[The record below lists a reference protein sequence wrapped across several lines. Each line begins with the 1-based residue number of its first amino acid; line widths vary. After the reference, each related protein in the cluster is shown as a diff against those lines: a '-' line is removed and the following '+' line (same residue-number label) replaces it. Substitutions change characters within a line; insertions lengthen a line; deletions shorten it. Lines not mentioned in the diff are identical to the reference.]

1 MNWERKNMSLL
12 SNWRILHKGCDGQV
26 IKRTC
31 SKCKRHW
38 AYLESWVTL
47 DWYHQKIRKSPTS
60 SQSPRKLTGNPITDA
75 LPNWPRWARITSTL
89 GITLIIV
96 GIILYVF

>member
-1 MNWERKNMSLL
+1 MSLL
-12 SNWRILHKGCDGQV
+12 SNYRILHKGCDGQ
-26 IKRTC
+26 IRKRTC
-31 SKCKRHW
+31 SKCKTEW
-38 AYLESWVTL
+38 GLWEYWITS